1 MKAPVLI
8 LILALQSA
16 CAAPTVADSI
26 FSTEELALIETVF
39 FPNAKGATHLDA
51 SVVLK
56 NRTTLEPLFVHQS
69 FAEFSQELRTQA
81 REETTEL
88 ESAVVDLLQKNAKEV
103 KFSLPTQ
110 QFPHVKMFS
119 PTTIKNY
126 DSTGENRA
134 LNFWDLYY
142 DQFPFTGGLH
152 EISRPGISTQKT
164 VAILY
169 IGVVR
174 GGLNGSGRLV
184 IFKKEGGRWVQQAKS
199 IGNYWI
205 S

>member
-1 MKAPVLI
+1 MKTPLLI
-8 LILALQSA
+8 LIFSLQSA

-26 FSTEELALIETVF
+26 FSTEDLALIKTIF

-56 NRTTLEPLFVHQS
+56 NRTTLEPLIVHQS
-69 FAEFSQELRTQA
+69 FAEFSQELLTQA
-81 REETTEL
+81 RQDSAEL
-88 ESAVVDLLQKNAKEV
+88 ESAVIDLLQKNAEDV
-103 KFSLPTQ
+103 EFSLPVR
-110 QFPHVKMFS
+110 QFPHVTMHSPTMVKSYFS
-119 PTTIKNY
+119 P
-126 DSTGENRA
+126 GENRD
-134 LNFWDLYY
+134 LNFWDLFF
-142 DQFPFTGGLH
+142 DKFPFTGGLH
-152 EISRPGISTQKT
+152 EISRPGISTEKT

-184 IFKKEGGRWVQQAKS
+184 IFKKEGGRWVRQSKS